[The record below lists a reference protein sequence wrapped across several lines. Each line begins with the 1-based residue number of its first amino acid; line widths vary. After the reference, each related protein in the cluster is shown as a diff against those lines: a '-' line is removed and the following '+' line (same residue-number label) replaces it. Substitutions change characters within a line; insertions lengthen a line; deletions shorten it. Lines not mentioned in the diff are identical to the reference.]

1 MFIVNNKEL
10 KMSKKAI
17 SGEVQMFGMSE
28 DAIRE
33 QYMNSITAKFSGM
46 EMVVAGILSDC
57 QEIMNTGLSDAIRM
71 QNEDRIRK
79 QLNVAKFILFEM
91 MDAKRGQDMV
101 LVSSDDKE
109 IA

>member
-1 MFIVNNKEL
+1 
-10 KMSKKAI
+10 MSK
-17 SGEVQMFGMSE
+17 EMFGMSE
-28 DAIRE
+28 NDIRE
-33 QYMNSITAKFSGM
+33 QYMESITAKLSGL

-57 QEIMNTGLSDAIRM
+57 QELTERGQSERVR
-71 QNEDRIRK
+71 Q

-91 MDAKRGQDMV
+91 MDAKRNEETV

>member
-1 MFIVNNKEL
+1 
-10 KMSKKAI
+10 MSKKAI

-91 MDAKRGQDMV
+91 MDAKRGQETV